1 MQLMKKNFKVLLLA
15 VFVAAASCSFT
26 TKSFDDPEKD
36 KLLIDLVTYVLEK
49 WHYDA
54 PPIDDAFSV
63 AVYTK
68 FIDGVDPIKRYFL
81 AQDIQEFEQYKLQID
96 DQLKMKDLSFKLSIK
111 KKLSFNF
118 LLL

>member
-26 TKSFDDPEKD
+26 TKSFDNPEKD

-54 PPIDDAFSV
+54 PPIDDVFLRPYTPSLLMGLTLLSV
-63 AVYTK
+63 I
-68 FIDGVDPIKRYFL
+68 F
-81 AQDIQEFEQYKLQID
+81 
-96 DQLKMKDLSFKLSIK
+96 
-111 KKLSFNF
+111 
-118 LLL
+118 

>member
-26 TKSFDDPEKD
+26 TKSFDSPEKD

-54 PPIDDAFSV
+54 PPIDDVFSN
-63 AVYTK
+63 AVYAK

-96 DQLKMKDLSFKLSIK
+96 DQLRTKDLSFLIW
-111 KKLSFNF
+111 FTIA
-118 LLL
+118 